1 MGKREGAL
9 KKVYCPNL
17 MGSFNFKQGHW
28 RIFFIFV

>member
-1 MGKREGAL
+1 MGKREGAQ
-9 KKVYCPNL
+9 VYCLNL